1 MTEPPKHRASE
12 TARGG
17 AREVVLLYHPTRPD
31 AHAAATSVH
40 EGLTSAGL
48 SVRAV
53 SPASD
58 AEPRPDTMVE
68 GAELVVVLGGDGS
81 ILTGT
86 ELARPHGVPVLGV
99 NLGHVG
105 FLAEAEPEALPEV
118 VRRIVARDYL
128 VEERMTVDVTVR
140 TPDGA
145 THHGWALN
153 EAAVE
158 KGPEGRMVEA
168 ALGVDGRGLSTF
180 ACDAVV
186 LATPTGSTAYAFS
199 AGGPIVWPGLEALL
213 VVPVAAHALFTRPM
227 VVGRESVLEVEIL
240 AEARGT
246 AVVRCDGRRTIEAP
260 PGSRIEVR
268 RGTRPALLALLSE
281 APFSGRLVAKFDL
294 PVTGWRGG
302 LMTASPQDQGSS
314 ASGVEGSP
322 GVDSAAQQEDTGKGL
337 PGVEGSPGVDSPDQD
352 GVPAAPDQ
360 GAAP

>member
-1 MTEPPKHRASE
+1 MTEPPKHRADE
-12 TARGG
+12 DVRPGD
-17 AREVVLLYHPTRPD
+17 REVVLLHHPTRAD
-31 AHAAATSVH
+31 ALAAATTVH
-40 EGLTSAGL
+40 EGLTAAGL
-48 SVRAV
+48 SVRSV
-53 SPASD
+53 SPATDSATD
-58 AEPRPDTMVE
+58 SEPVGPTQVE

-128 VEERMTVDVTVR
+128 VEERMTIDVTVR
-140 TPDGA
+140 TPVGA
-145 THHGWALN
+145 THHSWALN

-158 KGPEGRMVEA
+158 KGPEGRLVEA

-180 ACDAVV
+180 GCDAVV

-199 AGGPIVWPGLEALL
+199 GGGPVVWPGLEALL
-213 VVPVAAHALFTRPM
+213 VVPIAAHALFTRPM

-240 AEARGT
+240 AEARAA

-268 RGTRPALLALLSE
+268 RGRRPALLALLSD

-294 PVTGWRGG
+294 PVSGWRGG
-302 LMTASPQDQGSS
+302 GTPGTNGAQG
-314 ASGVEGSP
+314 G
-322 GVDSAAQQEDTGKGL
+322 TR
-337 PGVEGSPGVDSPDQD
+337 
-352 GVPAAPDQ
+352 
-360 GAAP
+360 